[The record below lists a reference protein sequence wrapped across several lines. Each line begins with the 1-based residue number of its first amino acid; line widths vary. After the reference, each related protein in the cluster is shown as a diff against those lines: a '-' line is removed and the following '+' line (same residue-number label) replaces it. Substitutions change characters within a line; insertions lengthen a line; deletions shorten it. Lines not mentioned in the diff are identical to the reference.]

1 MDINKTFDAANERA
15 KEIWLA
21 GLGAFSQL
29 QEKGEKVLDS
39 LIKDGQKI
47 QKKTRAQVEKQ
58 ADDVRKTVNTR
69 YDSIKTTV
77 NGQIDRLNKLFEAR
91 VAKVL
96 ARFDIPTADDVKKLT
111 KRVAELNKQ
120 IKNLKENSPK

>member
-1 MDINKTFDAANERA
+1 MNINKTFDAANERA

-21 GLGAFSQL
+21 GLGAVSQL

-47 QKKTRAQVEKQ
+47 QTKTRAQVEKQ
-58 ADDVRKTVNTR
+58 AVDVRKQVNTR

-77 NGQIDRLNKLFEAR
+77 NGQIDRLNKLFEGR

-96 ARFDIPTADDVKKLT
+96 ARFDIPTADDVKLLT

-120 IKNLKENSPK
+120 IKNLKAKSPK